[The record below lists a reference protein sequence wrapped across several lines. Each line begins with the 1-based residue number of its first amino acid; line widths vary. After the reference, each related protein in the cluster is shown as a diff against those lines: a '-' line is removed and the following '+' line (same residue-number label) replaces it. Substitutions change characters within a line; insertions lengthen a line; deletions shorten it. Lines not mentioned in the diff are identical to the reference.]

1 MVGGQPQDR
10 MLALTLTT
18 VAAKLFAFRSSLF
31 AQRLGVF
38 RIESPRFHA
47 VLEPCNFAAGGRVLL
62 CCSMVTR
69 AHLIAISWSK
79 AFFAMARTV
88 PLNPAFLRSTSL
100 SFVFL
105 WAGWLSFVYESKEIM
120 RHEEG
125 VG

>member
-1 MVGGQPQDR
+1 MLLDGNPSASDR
-10 MLALTLTT
+10 DQL
-18 VAAKLFAFRSSLF
+18 VEGIFARS
-31 AQRLGVF
+31 
-38 RIESPRFHA
+38 
-47 VLEPCNFAAGGRVLL
+47 
-62 CCSMVTR
+62 
-69 AHLIAISWSK
+69 
-79 AFFAMARTV
+79 MARTV